1 MSSFYRAI
9 QIDSE
14 LDSMEAIVYSRYI
27 SERMEKDGDSIVSA
41 MMKQFGKSI
50 DAVTL
55 HEAEPLV
62 WMIMQAKERLMVSDL
77 ITRGIKEEVRAAYS
91 DELETRTPARYT
103 SKNTLNK
110 LKALIDA
117 RANRAD
123 MSTTRR

>member
-62 WMIMQAKERLMVSDL
+62 WMIM
-77 ITRGIKEEVRAAYS
+77 
-91 DELETRTPARYT
+91 
-103 SKNTLNK
+103 
-110 LKALIDA
+110 
-117 RANRAD
+117 
-123 MSTTRR
+123 